1 MSSINHVFD
10 RLEHGEVASRVV
22 LDFAKAFDPL
32 ERDEVTS
39 GVLEMARG

>member
-1 MSSINHVFD
+1 MSSINQVFD

-22 LDFAKAFDPL
+22 LDFAKAFDPI
-32 ERDEVTS
+32 EHDEVTS